1 VGGDAVVQPED
12 VAERWKASGVART
25 CSSTAEDIAV
35 QRMPRGMLSGPGET
49 LRNVAGWRW
58 KSRQPGDAVRRLL
71 RLLSGL
77 FLLVYFYFA
86 LSDTLDPSLT
96 HTPLAHALDPSLT
109 HMPFALLFCLC
120 TDHIYYYKYLDFMSV
135 DTQFIITCSTLGI
148 TLYLS
153 EANQVYSLSCLTI
166 A

>member
-1 VGGDAVVQPED
+1 MVV
-12 VAERWKASGVART
+12 
-25 CSSTAEDIAV
+25 
-35 QRMPRGMLSGPGET
+35 
-49 LRNVAGWRW
+49 
-58 KSRQPGDAVRRLL
+58 L

-96 HTPLAHALDPSLT
+96 H
-109 HMPFALLFCLC
+109 MPFALLFYLC
-120 TDHIYYYKYLDFMSV
+120 TDHIYWYKYLDFMSV
-135 DTQFIITCSTLGI
+135 DTQFIITCSTWRT

-153 EANQVYSLSCLTI
+153 EANQVLL

>member
-1 VGGDAVVQPED
+1 MGCLLPKV
-12 VAERWKASGVART
+12 
-25 CSSTAEDIAV
+25 
-35 QRMPRGMLSGPGET
+35 
-49 LRNVAGWRW
+49 
-58 KSRQPGDAVRRLL
+58 L

-109 HMPFALLFCLC
+109 HMPFALLLR
-120 TDHIYYYKYLDFMSV
+120 TDHIYWYKYLDSMSV
-135 DTQFIITCSTLGI
+135 DTQFIITCSTLRI
-148 TLYLS
+148 TPYLS
-153 EANQVYSLSCLTI
+153 EANQVYSLSRLTL

>member
-1 VGGDAVVQPED
+1 MTQVCHTPSKG
-12 VAERWKASGVART
+12 
-25 CSSTAEDIAV
+25 I
-35 QRMPRGMLSGPGET
+35 M
-49 LRNVAGWRW
+49 
-58 KSRQPGDAVRRLL
+58 L
-71 RLLSGL
+71 RLLAGL

-153 EANQVYSLSCLTI
+153 EANQVYSLSRLTI